1 VRARFAFT
9 LALAVTLSYA
19 GGAPHARSTN
29 LPAPPR
35 TSQNLPEPPPTDIR
49 EVLLSRQL
57 LTEANLKV
65 GDLVTLAA
73 DEAGTRATEFRI
85 AGAYEPTPDP
95 ARFNIK
101 RFEARLHLSDLSA
114 VADEPSD
121 REGAESVSAFNL
133 RLTSPDDTA
142 AMIST
147 LTSRTPGI
155 VARSTA
161 RTRGSDPFA
170 VLERFHLAIAIVTV
184 LGSSAFLLALMVM
197 RAEERSE
204 TIGIQRLIG
213 VSDRSILLG
222 VLLEGLL
229 IAAAGA
235 IFGVLVAVA
244 AQGTVNRFFQWRY
257 DTTLVF
263 VQVTASIAMRAI
275 ALSVPLGVLAGLV
288 GSWSLLRRRVLSL
301 IRR

>member
-1 VRARFAFT
+1 MRAGFAFT

-19 GGAPHARSTN
+19 VASTQ
-29 LPAPPR
+29 PSPGVADVP
-35 TSQNLPEPPPTDIR
+35 

-57 LTEANLKV
+57 LDEAGLRV
-65 GDLVTLAA
+65 GDPVTLAA
-73 DEAGTRATEFRI
+73 DEAGARSTRFRV

-95 ARFNIK
+95 ARFNVK
-101 RFEARLHLSDLSA
+101 RFEARLHLVDLQA
-114 VADEPSD
+114 VADEPD
-121 REGAESVSAFNL
+121 DLEAAESATTINV
-133 RLTSPDDTA
+133 RLANPADTA
-142 AMIST
+142 AFIST
-147 LTSRTPGI
+147 LTSRAPGV
-155 VARSTA
+155 VARATA
-161 RTRGSDPFA
+161 RARSSDPFA

-235 IFGVLVAVA
+235 VFGVLVAVA

-263 VQVTASIAMRAI
+263 VQVTSSIAIRAI